1 MLDRL
6 SPTQRELVSTLTSRL
21 GSIPGVAAVVLGG
34 SHARGRALPGSDIDL
49 GLLYSESD
57 PFSIESIRALAD
69 ALNDTSDPVVTGFY
83 EWGPWVNGGAWLTIG
98 GQRVDFIYRNLEHVA
113 RVIGD
118 AQAGRYELD
127 YLQQPPFGFFSPM
140 YLGEIAV
147 CIPLFDPAA
156 RLDDLKRRVSVY
168 PELLRQAVVR
178 DHLWMAEFTLGAFA
192 QKFASRSDVHGTA
205 TCLTR
210 ATNHL
215 VLALFAVNRAYPV
228 NDKTALAEIAEFER
242 APRDFGVRL
251 NELFARLGSSAG
263 ELGGAV
269 ECVGQLLRETVE
281 LTDGL
286 YQPRF
291 SLPKATTNA
300 EYADGASPRR

>member
-6 SPTQRELVSTLTSRL
+6 SATQRELVSLLSTRL
-21 GSIPGVAAVVLGG
+21 AAIPGVAAVVLGG
-34 SHARGRALPGSDIDL
+34 SHARGRAQPGSDIDL
-49 GLLYSESD
+49 GVLYSEAD
-57 PFSIESIRALAD
+57 PFAVQRIRALA
-69 ALNDTSDPVVTGFY
+69 AAVNDTPDPVVTGFY

-98 GQRVDFIYRNLEHVA
+98 GQRVDFIYRNLEHVT

-118 AQAGRYELD
+118 AEAGRYELD
-127 YLQQPPFGFFSPM
+127 LMQQPPFGFFGPT

-147 CIPLFDPAA
+147 CVAQFDPAE

-178 DHLWMAEFTLGAFA
+178 DHLWMAELTLAAFA
-192 QKFASRSDVHGTA
+192 PKFATRSDTHGTA

-215 VLALFAVNRAYPV
+215 VLALFALNRTYPV
-228 NDKTALAEIAEFER
+228 NDKTALAEIAAFEC
-242 APRDFGVRL
+242 APRDFGPRL
-251 NELFARLGSSAG
+251 NDLFARLGVSAA
-263 ELGGAV
+263 ELGAAV
-269 ECVGQLLRETVE
+269 ESVGQLLRETIE

-286 YQPRF
+286 YHPRF
-291 SLPKATTNA
+291 ALPK
-300 EYADGASPRR
+300 PQQ

>member
-6 SPTQRELVSTLTSRL
+6 SATQRELVSSLATRL
-21 GSIPGVAAVVLGG
+21 ASIPGVAAVVLGG
-34 SHARGRALPGSDIDL
+34 SYARGRAQPGSDIDL
-49 GLLYSESD
+49 GVLYSEAD
-57 PFSIESIRALAD
+57 PFAIQSIRELA
-69 ALNDTSDPVVTGFY
+69 AAVNDTPDAVVTGFY

-113 RVIGD
+113 RVIGN
-118 AQAGRYELD
+118 AEAGRYELD
-127 YLQQPPFGFFSPM
+127 LLQQPPFGFFGPT

-147 CIPLFDPAA
+147 CVPLFDPGA
-156 RLDDLKRRVSVY
+156 RLDALKRRVSVY

-192 QKFASRSDVHGTA
+192 LKFAARSDAHGTA

-215 VLALFAVNRAYPV
+215 VLALFALNRTYPL
-228 NDKTALAEIAEFER
+228 NDKTALAEIAEFAC
-242 APRDFGVRL
+242 APRDFGARL
-251 NELFARLGSSAG
+251 NDLFARLGASAA
-263 ELGGAV
+263 ELGAAV
-269 ECVGQLLRETVE
+269 ERVGQLLRETIE

-286 YQPRF
+286 YRPRF
-291 SLPKATTNA
+291 VLPK
-300 EYADGASPRR
+300 PQPP